1 MVPLTADAPRT
12 RRREILDAALEVF
25 TERGYHRAG
34 IEEIRDRSGASIGSI
49 YHHFGGK
56 EEIAA
61 ALYVE
66 GMADYQRSLSETVRA
81 TSGAEALVREMVRN
95 HLRWVRA
102 NPDLARFLLSTRE
115 ADVREATDDRLKEMN
130 REMIE
135 AMRDRIAEGGF
146 RPMASQLFYALVI
159 GPAQEFARGWLRTRD
174 GAVMRE
180 AERVLP
186 GAAWLAVRA

>member
-102 NPDLARFLLSTRE
+102 NPD
-115 ADVREATDDRLKEMN
+115 
-130 REMIE
+130 
-135 AMRDRIAEGGF
+135 
-146 RPMASQLFYALVI
+146 
-159 GPAQEFARGWLRTRD
+159 
-174 GAVMRE
+174 
-180 AERVLP
+180 
-186 GAAWLAVRA
+186 